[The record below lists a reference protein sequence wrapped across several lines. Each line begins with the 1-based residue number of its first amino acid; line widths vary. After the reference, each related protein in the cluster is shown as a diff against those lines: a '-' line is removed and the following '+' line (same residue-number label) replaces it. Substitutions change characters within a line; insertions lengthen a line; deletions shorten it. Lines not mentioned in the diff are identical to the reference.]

1 MRAEEANE
9 TQQPVHQPASPGT
22 VSTAPQHDAGQEGFG
37 QRLCAARE
45 RQGLS
50 RADVASRLKLPLKLV
65 ARLEAD
71 DYAGLTEGVFLQGY
85 LASYAR
91 LVGVPVEDAT
101 RVAASHTQVAPLVAT
116 GTISRSR
123 YLFDRY
129 SVSATYLIL
138 TAIIVVPAVWLAT
151 HGGLEQNLARTT
163 LLDPPASVAD
173 GSRTV
178 ALPTPEG
185 TGTADGRFVQ
195 SPSAPPAPSHPVV
208 IASMTPFP
216 TAPDVEQPP
225 PAPLAAPAPAG
236 SGAHTLRLRLA
247 ERSWVEI
254 IDEAG
259 RRLEYAM
266 LPAGSE
272 HAYRSNG
279 PLSVRLGNASG
290 AQLHGDGNA
299 IDLAPY
305 QRGNVAQVT
314 LFGATGSTGAV
325 PGERQ

>member
-1 MRAEEANE
+1 MRAGEANE
-9 TQQPVHQPASPGT
+9 TQQSAHQPVSPGA
-22 VSTAPQHDAGQEGFG
+22 VPTASQHDAGQEGFG

-50 RADVASRLKLPLKLV
+50 QADVASRLKLPLKLV

-151 HGGLEQNLARTT
+151 HGGLEQNLARTA

-185 TGTADGRFVQ
+185 TSSADGRFV
-195 SPSAPPAPSHPVV
+195 PSPPAPPTPSQPVV

-216 TAPDVEQPP
+216 SAPDVEQAER
-225 PAPLAAPAPAG
+225 APLAAPAAAG
-236 SGAHTLRLRLA
+236 AGAHTLRLRLA

-272 HAYRSNG
+272 HAYHSNG

-314 LFGATGSTGAV
+314 LFGASGPTGAE